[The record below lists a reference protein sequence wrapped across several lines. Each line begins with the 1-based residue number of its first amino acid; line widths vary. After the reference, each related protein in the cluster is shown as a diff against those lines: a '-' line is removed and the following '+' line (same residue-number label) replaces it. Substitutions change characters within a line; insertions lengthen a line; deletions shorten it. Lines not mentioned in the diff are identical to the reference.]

1 MMNTFG
7 NKLRLSTFGESHGV
21 AIGGVIDG
29 LPSGVRFDMEFIQNE
44 LDKRRPGGKY
54 ATSRKESDK
63 IEILSGI
70 YNGFTTGT
78 PIGFVIANTSQH
90 SKDYESIK
98 ELFRP
103 GHADY
108 TYFAKFGIRDH
119 RGGGRSSARE
129 SACRVAGGAF
139 AALLLAEFGVSVQ
152 SCVTQIGGIKA
163 NNIDFEFANSSEIFW
178 ADSSSEASA
187 KELILNTKNANDSLG
202 ASVLT
207 IIKGAPAGLGEV
219 LYNKLDAALASAMMG
234 INGVKGVEIGDG
246 INVAT
251 MLGSQNNDFMD
262 KNGFKS
268 NHCGGIL
275 GGISNGNDIIIK
287 SYFKPTPSIFKAQP
301 TLNLDGQEVICELR
315 GRHDPC
321 IGVRGSVVATA
332 MARLVIADM
341 LLLNASANLN
351 NLKRIYR

>member
-1 MMNTFG
+1 MNTFG
-7 NKLRLSTFGESHGV
+7 NKLKLSTFGESHGV
-21 AIGGVIDG
+21 AIGGVVDG
-29 LPSGVRFDMEFIQNE
+29 LPSGVRFDIDFIQNE

-70 YNGFTTGT
+70 YDGFTTGC
-78 PIGFVIANTSQH
+78 PVGFIIANTSQH
-90 SKDYESIK
+90 SKDYDNIK
-98 ELFRP
+98 DLFRP

-139 AALLLAEFGVSVQ
+139 AALLLAEFGISVQ
-152 SCVTQIGGIKA
+152 SCVTQIGDIKA
-163 NNIDFEFANSSEIFW
+163 KEIDFDFANSSEIFW
-178 ADSSSEASA
+178 ADQSNQDSA

-246 INVAT
+246 IDVAN

-275 GGISNGNDIIIK
+275 GGISNGNDIVIK

-301 TLNLDGQEVICELR
+301 TINLDGNEVICELR

-321 IGVRGSVVATA
+321 IGVRGSVIATA

-351 NLKRIYR
+351 NLKRIYQ

>member
-1 MMNTFG
+1 MNTFG
-7 NKLRLSTFGESHGV
+7 NKLKLSTFGESHGV
-21 AIGGVIDG
+21 AIGGVVDG
-29 LPSGVRFDMEFIQNE
+29 LPSGVRFDIDFIQNE

-70 YNGFTTGT
+70 YDGFTTGC
-78 PIGFVIANTSQH
+78 PVGFIIANTSQH
-90 SKDYESIK
+90 SKDYDNIK
-98 ELFRP
+98 DLFRP

-139 AALLLAEFGVSVQ
+139 AALLLAEFGISVQ
-152 SCVTQIGGIKA
+152 SCVTQIGDIKA
-163 NNIDFEFANSSEIFW
+163 KEIDFDFANSSEIFW
-178 ADSSSEASA
+178 ADQSSQDSA

-202 ASVLT
+202 ATVLT

-275 GGISNGNDIIIK
+275 GGISNGNDIVIK

-301 TLNLDGQEVICELR
+301 TINLDGNEVICELR

-351 NLKRIYR
+351 NLKRIYQ

>member
-1 MMNTFG
+1 MNTFG
-7 NKLRLSTFGESHGV
+7 NKLKLSTFGESHGV
-21 AIGGVIDG
+21 AIGGVVDG
-29 LPSGVRFDMEFIQNE
+29 LPSGVRFDIDFIQNE

-70 YNGFTTGT
+70 YDGFTTGC
-78 PIGFVIANTSQH
+78 PVGFIIANTSQH
-90 SKDYESIK
+90 SKDYDNIK
-98 ELFRP
+98 DLFRP

-139 AALLLAEFGVSVQ
+139 AALLLAEFGISVQ
-152 SCVTQIGGIKA
+152 SCVTQIGDIKA
-163 NNIDFEFANSSEIFW
+163 KEIDFDFANSSEIFW
-178 ADSSSEASA
+178 ADQSNQDSA

-275 GGISNGNDIIIK
+275 GGISNGNDIVIK

-301 TLNLDGQEVICELR
+301 TINLDGNEVICELR

-351 NLKRIYR
+351 NLKRIYQ

>member
-1 MMNTFG
+1 MNTFG
-7 NKLRLSTFGESHGV
+7 NKLKLSTFGESHGV
-21 AIGGVIDG
+21 AIGGVVDG
-29 LPSGVRFDMEFIQNE
+29 LPSGIRFDIDFIQNE

-70 YNGFTTGT
+70 YDGFTTGC
-78 PIGFVIANTSQH
+78 PVGFVIANTSQH
-90 SKDYESIK
+90 SKDYDNIK
-98 ELFRP
+98 DLFRP

-139 AALLLAEFGVSVQ
+139 AALLLAEFGISVQ
-152 SCVTQIGGIKA
+152 SCVTQIGDIKA
-163 NNIDFEFANSSEIFW
+163 KEIDFDFANSSEIFW
-178 ADSSSEASA
+178 ADQSNQDSA

-202 ASVLT
+202 ATVLT

-275 GGISNGNDIIIK
+275 GGISNGNDIVIK

-301 TLNLDGQEVICELR
+301 TINLDGNEVICELR

-351 NLKRIYR
+351 NLKRIYQ

>member
-1 MMNTFG
+1 MNTFG
-7 NKLRLSTFGESHGV
+7 NKLKLSTFGESHGV
-21 AIGGVIDG
+21 AIGGVVDG
-29 LPSGVRFDMEFIQNE
+29 LPSGVRFDIDFIQNE

-70 YNGFTTGT
+70 YDGFTTGC
-78 PIGFVIANTSQH
+78 PVGFVIANTSQH
-90 SKDYESIK
+90 SKDYENIK
-98 ELFRP
+98 DLFRP

-139 AALLLAEFGVSVQ
+139 AALLLAEFGISVQ
-152 SCVTQIGGIKA
+152 SCVTQIGYIKA
-163 NNIDFEFANSSEIFW
+163 KEIDFDFANSSEIFW
-178 ADSSSEASA
+178 ADQSNQDSA

-202 ASVLT
+202 ATVLT

-275 GGISNGNDIIIK
+275 GGISNGNDIVIK

-301 TLNLDGQEVICELR
+301 TINLDGNEVICELR

-351 NLKRIYR
+351 NLKRIYQ

>member
-1 MMNTFG
+1 MNTFG
-7 NKLRLSTFGESHGV
+7 NKLKLSTFGESHGV
-21 AIGGVIDG
+21 AIGGVVDG

-70 YNGFTTGT
+70 YDGFTTGC
-78 PIGFVIANTSQH
+78 PVGFVIANTSQH
-90 SKDYESIK
+90 SKDYENIK
-98 ELFRP
+98 DLFRP

-139 AALLLAEFGVSVQ
+139 AALLLAEFGISVQ
-152 SCVTQIGGIKA
+152 SCVTQIGDIKA
-163 NNIDFEFANSSEIFW
+163 KEIDFDFANSSEIFW
-178 ADSSSEASA
+178 ADQSSQDSA

-202 ASVLT
+202 ATVLT
-207 IIKGAPAGLGEV
+207 IIKGAPAGLGEI
-219 LYNKLDAALASAMMG
+219 LYNKLDATLASAMMG

-275 GGISNGNDIIIK
+275 GGISNGNDIVIK

-301 TLNLDGQEVICELR
+301 TINLDGNEVICELR

-351 NLKRIYR
+351 NLKRIY

>member
-1 MMNTFG
+1 MNTFG

>member
-1 MMNTFG
+1 MNTFG
-7 NKLRLSTFGESHGV
+7 NKLKLSTFGESHGV
-21 AIGGVIDG
+21 AIGGVVDG

-70 YNGFTTGT
+70 YDGFTTGC
-78 PIGFVIANTSQH
+78 PIGFIIANTSQH
-90 SKDYESIK
+90 SKDYENIK
-98 ELFRP
+98 DLFRP

-139 AALLLAEFGVSVQ
+139 AALLLAEFGISVQ
-152 SCVTQIGGIKA
+152 SCVTQIGDIKA
-163 NNIDFEFANSSEIFW
+163 KEIDFDFANSSEIFW
-178 ADSSSEASA
+178 ADQNTQDSA

-202 ASVLT
+202 ATVLT

-219 LYNKLDAALASAMMG
+219 LYNKLDATLASAMMG

-251 MLGSQNNDFMD
+251 MLGSQNNDFMN

-275 GGISNGNDIIIK
+275 GGISNGNDIVIK

-301 TLNLDGQEVICELR
+301 TINLDGNEVICELR

-351 NLKRIYR
+351 NLKRIYQ

>member
-1 MMNTFG
+1 MNTFG
-7 NKLRLSTFGESHGV
+7 NKLKLSTFGESHGT
-21 AIGGVIDG
+21 AIGGIIDG
-29 LPSGVRFDMEFIQNE
+29 LPAGIKVDMEFIQNE

-70 YNGFTTGT
+70 YDGFTTGC
-78 PIGFVIANTSQH
+78 PVGFIIANTSQH
-90 SKDYESIK
+90 SKDYDNIK
-98 ELFRP
+98 DLFRP

-139 AALLLAEFGVSVQ
+139 AALLLAEFGISVQ
-152 SCVTQIGGIKA
+152 SCVTQIGDIKA
-163 NNIDFEFANSSEIFW
+163 KEIDFDFANSSEIFW
-178 ADSSSEASA
+178 ADQSNQDSA
-187 KELILNTKNANDSLG
+187 KELILNTKNDNDSLG
-202 ASVLT
+202 ATVLT
-207 IIKGAPAGLGEV
+207 IIKDAPAGLGEV

-246 INVAT
+246 IDVAN
-251 MLGSQNNDFMD
+251 MLGSSNNDCMNKD
-262 KNGFKS
+262 GFIT

-275 GGISNGNDIIIK
+275 GGISNGNDIVIK

-301 TLNLDGQEVICELR
+301 TINLDGNEVICELR

-351 NLKRIYR
+351 NLKRIYG

>member
-1 MMNTFG
+1 MNTFG
-7 NKLRLSTFGESHGV
+7 NKLKLSTFGESHGV
-21 AIGGVIDG
+21 AIGGVVDG
-29 LPSGVRFDMEFIQNE
+29 LPSGVRFDIDFIQNE

-70 YNGFTTGT
+70 YDGFTTGC
-78 PIGFVIANTSQH
+78 PVGFIIANTSQH
-90 SKDYESIK
+90 SKDYENIK
-98 ELFRP
+98 DLFRP

-139 AALLLAEFGVSVQ
+139 AALLLAEFGISVQ
-152 SCVTQIGGIKA
+152 SCVTQIGDIKA
-163 NNIDFEFANSSEIFW
+163 KEIDFDFANSSEIFW
-178 ADSSSEASA
+178 ADQSNQDSA

-275 GGISNGNDIIIK
+275 GGISNGNDIVIK

-301 TLNLDGQEVICELR
+301 TINLDGNEVICELR

-351 NLKRIYR
+351 NLKRIYQ

>member
-1 MMNTFG
+1 MNTFG
-7 NKLRLSTFGESHGV
+7 NKLKLSTFGESHGV
-21 AIGGVIDG
+21 AIGGVVDG

-70 YNGFTTGT
+70 YDGFTTGC
-78 PIGFVIANTSQH
+78 PVGFVIANTSQH
-90 SKDYESIK
+90 SKDYENIK
-98 ELFRP
+98 DLFRP

-139 AALLLAEFGVSVQ
+139 AALLLAEFGISVQ
-152 SCVTQIGGIKA
+152 SCVTQIGDIKA
-163 NNIDFEFANSSEIFW
+163 KEIDFDFANSSEIFW
-178 ADSSSEASA
+178 ADQSNQDSA

-202 ASVLT
+202 ATVLT

-219 LYNKLDAALASAMMG
+219 LYNKLDATLASAMMG

-246 INVAT
+246 INVTT

-275 GGISNGNDIIIK
+275 GGISNGNDIVIK

-301 TLNLDGQEVICELR
+301 TINLDGNEVICELR

-351 NLKRIYR
+351 NLKRIYQ

>member
-1 MMNTFG
+1 MNTFG
-7 NKLRLSTFGESHGV
+7 NKLKLSTFGESHGV
-21 AIGGVIDG
+21 AIGGVVDG
-29 LPSGVRFDMEFIQNE
+29 LPSGIRFDIDFIQNE

-70 YNGFTTGT
+70 YDGFTTGC
-78 PIGFVIANTSQH
+78 PVGFIIANTSQH
-90 SKDYESIK
+90 SKDYDNIK
-98 ELFRP
+98 DLFRP

-139 AALLLAEFGVSVQ
+139 AALLLAEFGISVQ
-152 SCVTQIGGIKA
+152 SCVTQIGDIKA
-163 NNIDFEFANSSEIFW
+163 KEIDFDFANSSEIFW
-178 ADSSSEASA
+178 ADQSNQDSA

-275 GGISNGNDIIIK
+275 GGISNGNDIVIK

-301 TLNLDGQEVICELR
+301 TINLDGNEVICELR

-351 NLKRIYR
+351 NLKRIYG

>member
-1 MMNTFG
+1 MNTFG
-7 NKLRLSTFGESHGV
+7 NKLKLSTFGESHGV
-21 AIGGVIDG
+21 AIGGVVDG

-70 YNGFTTGT
+70 YDGFTTGC
-78 PIGFVIANTSQH
+78 PVGFVIANTSQH
-90 SKDYESIK
+90 SKDYDNIK
-98 ELFRP
+98 DLFRP

-139 AALLLAEFGVSVQ
+139 AALLLAEFGISVQ
-152 SCVTQIGGIKA
+152 SCVTQIGDIKA
-163 NNIDFEFANSSEIFW
+163 KEIDFDFANSSEIFW
-178 ADSSSEASA
+178 ADQSNQDSA

-246 INVAT
+246 INVTT

-262 KNGFKS
+262 KNGFIT

-275 GGISNGNDIIIK
+275 GGISNGNDIVIK

-301 TLNLDGQEVICELR
+301 TINLDGNEVICELR

-351 NLKRIYR
+351 NLKRIYQ

>member
-1 MMNTFG
+1 MNTFG
-7 NKLRLSTFGESHGV
+7 NKLKLSTFGESHGV
-21 AIGGVIDG
+21 AIGGVVDG
-29 LPSGVRFDMEFIQNE
+29 LPSGVRFDIDFIQNE

-70 YNGFTTGT
+70 YDGFTTGC
-78 PIGFVIANTSQH
+78 PVGFIIANTSQH
-90 SKDYESIK
+90 SKDYDNIK
-98 ELFRP
+98 DLFRP

-139 AALLLAEFGVSVQ
+139 AALLLAEFGISVQ
-152 SCVTQIGGIKA
+152 SCVTQIGDIKA
-163 NNIDFEFANSSEIFW
+163 KEIDFDFANSSEIFW
-178 ADSSSEASA
+178 ADQSNQDSA

-202 ASVLT
+202 ATVLT

-219 LYNKLDAALASAMMG
+219 LYNKLDAALASAIMG

-275 GGISNGNDIIIK
+275 GGISNGNDIVIK

-301 TLNLDGQEVICELR
+301 TINLDGNEVICELR

-351 NLKRIYR
+351 NLKRIYQ

>member
-1 MMNTFG
+1 MNTFG
-7 NKLRLSTFGESHGV
+7 NKLKLSTFGESHGV
-21 AIGGVIDG
+21 AIGGVVDG

-70 YNGFTTGT
+70 YDGFTTGC
-78 PIGFVIANTSQH
+78 PVGFVIANTSQH
-90 SKDYESIK
+90 SKDYENIK
-98 ELFRP
+98 DLFRP

-139 AALLLAEFGVSVQ
+139 AALLLAEFDISVQ
-152 SCVTQIGGIKA
+152 SCVTQIGDIKA
-163 NNIDFEFANSSEIFW
+163 KEIDFDFANSSEIFW
-178 ADSSSEASA
+178 ADQNNQDSA

-202 ASVLT
+202 ATVLT

-219 LYNKLDAALASAMMG
+219 LYNKLDATLASAMMG

-275 GGISNGNDIIIK
+275 GGISNGNDIVIK

-301 TLNLDGQEVICELR
+301 TINLDGNEVICELR

-351 NLKRIYR
+351 NLKRIYQ

>member
-1 MMNTFG
+1 MNTFG
-7 NKLRLSTFGESHGV
+7 NKLKLSTFGESHGV
-21 AIGGVIDG
+21 AIGGVVDG

-70 YNGFTTGT
+70 YDGFTTGC
-78 PIGFVIANTSQH
+78 PVGFIIANTSQH
-90 SKDYESIK
+90 SKDYDNIK
-98 ELFRP
+98 DLFRP

-139 AALLLAEFGVSVQ
+139 AALLLAEFDISVQ
-152 SCVTQIGGIKA
+152 SCVTQIGDIKA
-163 NNIDFEFANSSEIFW
+163 KEIDFDFANSSEIFW
-178 ADSSSEASA
+178 ADQSNQDSA

-202 ASVLT
+202 ATVLT

-219 LYNKLDAALASAMMG
+219 LYNKLDATLASAMMG

-275 GGISNGNDIIIK
+275 GGISNGNDIVIK

-301 TLNLDGQEVICELR
+301 TINLDGNEVICELR

-351 NLKRIYR
+351 NLKRIYQ

>member
-1 MMNTFG
+1 MNTFG
-7 NKLRLSTFGESHGV
+7 NKLKLSTFGESHGV
-21 AIGGVIDG
+21 AIGGVVDG

-70 YNGFTTGT
+70 YDGFTTGC
-78 PIGFVIANTSQH
+78 PVGFIIANTSQH
-90 SKDYESIK
+90 SKDYDNIK
-98 ELFRP
+98 DLFRP

-139 AALLLAEFGVSVQ
+139 AALLLAEFGISVQ
-152 SCVTQIGGIKA
+152 SCVTQIGDIKA
-163 NNIDFEFANSSEIFW
+163 KEIDFDFANSSEIFW
-178 ADSSSEASA
+178 ADSNNQEIA

-275 GGISNGNDIIIK
+275 GGISNGNDIVIK

-301 TLNLDGQEVICELR
+301 TINLDGNEVICELR

-351 NLKRIYR
+351 NLKRIYQ

>member
-1 MMNTFG
+1 MNTFG
-7 NKLRLSTFGESHGV
+7 NKLKLSTFGESHGV
-21 AIGGVIDG
+21 AIGGVVDG
-29 LPSGVRFDMEFIQNE
+29 LPSGVRFDIDFIQNE

-70 YNGFTTGT
+70 YDGFTTGC
-78 PIGFVIANTSQH
+78 PVGFIIANTSQH
-90 SKDYESIK
+90 SKDYDNIK
-98 ELFRP
+98 DLFRP

-139 AALLLAEFGVSVQ
+139 AALLLAEFGISVQ
-152 SCVTQIGGIKA
+152 SCVTQIGDIKA
-163 NNIDFEFANSSEIFW
+163 KEIDFDFANSSEIFW
-178 ADSSSEASA
+178 ADQSNQDSA

-202 ASVLT
+202 ATVLT

-275 GGISNGNDIIIK
+275 GGISNGNDIVIK

-301 TLNLDGQEVICELR
+301 TINLDGNEVICELR

>member
-1 MMNTFG
+1 MNTFG

-207 IIKGAPAGLGEV
+207 IIKDAPAGLGEV
-219 LYNKLDAALASAMMG
+219 LYNKLDAALADAMMG

>member
-1 MMNTFG
+1 MNTFG
-7 NKLRLSTFGESHGV
+7 NKLKLSTFGESHGV
-21 AIGGVIDG
+21 AIGGVVDG

-70 YNGFTTGT
+70 YDGFTTGC
-78 PIGFVIANTSQH
+78 PVGFVIANTSQH
-90 SKDYESIK
+90 SKDYENIK
-98 ELFRP
+98 DLFRP

-139 AALLLAEFGVSVQ
+139 AALLLAEFDISVQ
-152 SCVTQIGGIKA
+152 SCVTQIGDIKA
-163 NNIDFEFANSSEIFW
+163 KEIDFDFANSSEIFW
-178 ADSSSEASA
+178 ADQNSQDSA

-202 ASVLT
+202 ATVLT

-219 LYNKLDAALASAMMG
+219 LYNKLDATLASAMMG

-275 GGISNGNDIIIK
+275 GGISNGNDIVIK

-301 TLNLDGQEVICELR
+301 TINLDGNEVICELR

-351 NLKRIYR
+351 NLKRIYQ

>member
-1 MMNTFG
+1 MNTFG

-251 MLGSQNNDFMD
+251 MLGSQNNDYMD

>member
-1 MMNTFG
+1 MNTFG
-7 NKLRLSTFGESHGV
+7 NKLKLSTFGESHGV
-21 AIGGVIDG
+21 AIGGVVDG
-29 LPSGVRFDMEFIQNE
+29 LPSGVRFDIDFIQNE

-70 YNGFTTGT
+70 YDGFTTGC
-78 PIGFVIANTSQH
+78 PVGFIIANTSQH
-90 SKDYESIK
+90 SKDYDNIK
-98 ELFRP
+98 DLFRP

-139 AALLLAEFGVSVQ
+139 AALLLAEFGISVQ
-152 SCVTQIGGIKA
+152 SCVTQIGDIKA
-163 NNIDFEFANSSEIFW
+163 KEIDFDFANSSEIFW
-178 ADSSSEASA
+178 ADQSSQDSA

-202 ASVLT
+202 ATVLT

-275 GGISNGNDIIIK
+275 GGISNGNDIVIK

-301 TLNLDGQEVICELR
+301 TINLDGNEVICELR

-351 NLKRIYR
+351 NLKRIYG

>member
-1 MMNTFG
+1 MNTFG
-7 NKLRLSTFGESHGV
+7 NKLKLSTFGESHGV
-21 AIGGVIDG
+21 AIGGVVDG
-29 LPSGVRFDMEFIQNE
+29 LPSGVRFDIDFIQNE

-70 YNGFTTGT
+70 YDGFTTGC
-78 PIGFVIANTSQH
+78 PVGFIIANTSQH
-90 SKDYESIK
+90 SKDYDNIK
-98 ELFRP
+98 DLFRP

-108 TYFAKFGIRDH
+108 AYFAKFGIRDH

-139 AALLLAEFGVSVQ
+139 AALLLAEFGISVQ
-152 SCVTQIGGIKA
+152 SCVTQIGDIKA
-163 NNIDFEFANSSEIFW
+163 KEIDFDFANSSEIFW
-178 ADSSSEASA
+178 ADQSSQDSA

-275 GGISNGNDIIIK
+275 GGISNGNDIVIK

-301 TLNLDGQEVICELR
+301 TINLDGNEVICELR

-351 NLKRIYR
+351 NLKRIYQ

>member
-1 MMNTFG
+1 MNTFG
-7 NKLRLSTFGESHGV
+7 NKLKLSTFGESHGV
-21 AIGGVIDG
+21 AIGGVVDG
-29 LPSGVRFDMEFIQNE
+29 LPSGIRFDIDFIQNE

-70 YNGFTTGT
+70 YDGFTTGC
-78 PIGFVIANTSQH
+78 PVGFVIANTSQH
-90 SKDYESIK
+90 SKDYDNIK
-98 ELFRP
+98 DLFRP

-139 AALLLAEFGVSVQ
+139 AALLLAEFGISVQ
-152 SCVTQIGGIKA
+152 SCVTQIGDIKA
-163 NNIDFEFANSSEIFW
+163 KEIDFDFANSSQIFW
-178 ADSSSEASA
+178 ADQSNQDSA

-202 ASVLT
+202 ATVLT

-251 MLGSQNNDFMD
+251 MLGSQNNDFMN

-275 GGISNGNDIIIK
+275 GGISNGNDIVIK

-301 TLNLDGQEVICELR
+301 TINLDGNEVICELR

-351 NLKRIYR
+351 NLKRIYQ

>member
-1 MMNTFG
+1 MNTFG
-7 NKLRLSTFGESHGV
+7 NKLKLSTFGESHGV
-21 AIGGVIDG
+21 AIGGVVDG

-70 YNGFTTGT
+70 YDGFTTGC
-78 PIGFVIANTSQH
+78 PVGFVIANTSQH
-90 SKDYESIK
+90 SKDYDNIK
-98 ELFRP
+98 DLFRP

-139 AALLLAEFGVSVQ
+139 AALLLAEFDISVQ
-152 SCVTQIGGIKA
+152 SCVTQIGDIKA
-163 NNIDFEFANSSEIFW
+163 KEIDFDFANSSEIFW
-178 ADSSSEASA
+178 ADQNNQDSA

-202 ASVLT
+202 ATVLT

-219 LYNKLDAALASAMMG
+219 LYNKLDATLASAMMG

-246 INVAT
+246 INAAT

-275 GGISNGNDIIIK
+275 GGISNGNDIVIK

-301 TLNLDGQEVICELR
+301 TINLDGNEVICELR

-351 NLKRIYR
+351 NLKRIYQ

>member
-1 MMNTFG
+1 MNTFG
-7 NKLRLSTFGESHGV
+7 NKLKLSTFGESHGV
-21 AIGGVIDG
+21 AIGGVVDG
-29 LPSGVRFDMEFIQNE
+29 LPSGVHFDMEFIQNE

-70 YNGFTTGT
+70 YDGFTTGC
-78 PIGFVIANTSQH
+78 PVGFVIANTSQH
-90 SKDYESIK
+90 SKDYENIK
-98 ELFRP
+98 DLFRP

-139 AALLLAEFGVSVQ
+139 AALLLAEFGISVQ
-152 SCVTQIGGIKA
+152 SCVTQIGDIKA
-163 NNIDFEFANSSEIFW
+163 KEIDFDFANSSEIFW
-178 ADSSSEASA
+178 ADQNNQDSA

-202 ASVLT
+202 ATVLT

-219 LYNKLDAALASAMMG
+219 LYNKLDATLASAMMG

-275 GGISNGNDIIIK
+275 GGISNGNDIVIK

-301 TLNLDGQEVICELR
+301 TINLDGNEVICELR

-351 NLKRIYR
+351 SLKRIYQ

>member
-1 MMNTFG
+1 MNTFG
-7 NKLRLSTFGESHGV
+7 NKLKLSTFGESHGV
-21 AIGGVIDG
+21 AIGGVVDG
-29 LPSGVRFDMEFIQNE
+29 LPSGVRFDIDFIQNE

-70 YNGFTTGT
+70 YDGFTTGC
-78 PIGFVIANTSQH
+78 PVGFIIANTSQH
-90 SKDYESIK
+90 SKDYENIK
-98 ELFRP
+98 DLFRP

-139 AALLLAEFGVSVQ
+139 AALLLAEFGISVQ
-152 SCVTQIGGIKA
+152 SCVTQIGDIKA
-163 NNIDFEFANSSEIFW
+163 KEIDFDFANSSEIFW
-178 ADSSSEASA
+178 ADQSSQDSA

-275 GGISNGNDIIIK
+275 GGISNGNDIVIK

-301 TLNLDGQEVICELR
+301 TINLDGNEVICELR

-351 NLKRIYR
+351 NLKRIYQ

>member
-1 MMNTFG
+1 MNTFG
-7 NKLRLSTFGESHGV
+7 NKLKLSTFGESHGT
-21 AIGGVIDG
+21 AIGGIIDG
-29 LPSGVRFDMEFIQNE
+29 LPAGIKVDMEFIQNE

-70 YNGFTTGT
+70 YDGFTTGC
-78 PIGFVIANTSQH
+78 PVGFIISNTSQH
-90 SKDYESIK
+90 SKDYDNIK
-98 ELFRP
+98 DLFRP

-139 AALLLAEFGVSVQ
+139 AALLLAEFGISVQ
-152 SCVTQIGGIKA
+152 SCVTQIGDIKA
-163 NNIDFEFANSSEIFW
+163 KEIDFDFANSSEIFW
-178 ADSSSEASA
+178 ADQSNQDSA

-202 ASVLT
+202 ATVLT

-219 LYNKLDAALASAMMG
+219 LYNKLDSALASAMMG

-275 GGISNGNDIIIK
+275 GGISNGNDIVIK

-301 TLNLDGQEVICELR
+301 TINLDGNEVICELR

-351 NLKRIYR
+351 NLKRIYE

>member
-1 MMNTFG
+1 MNTFG
-7 NKLRLSTFGESHGV
+7 NKLKLSTFGESHGV
-21 AIGGVIDG
+21 AIGGVVDG

-70 YNGFTTGT
+70 YDGFTTGC
-78 PIGFVIANTSQH
+78 PVGFIIANTSQH
-90 SKDYESIK
+90 SKDYENIK
-98 ELFRP
+98 DLFRP

-139 AALLLAEFGVSVQ
+139 AALLLAEFGISVQ
-152 SCVTQIGGIKA
+152 SCVTQIGDIKA
-163 NNIDFEFANSSEIFW
+163 KEIDFDFANSSEIFW
-178 ADSSSEASA
+178 ADQSNQDSA

-207 IIKGAPAGLGEV
+207 IIKDAPAGLGEV

-275 GGISNGNDIIIK
+275 GGISNGNDIVIK

-301 TLNLDGQEVICELR
+301 TINLDGNEVICELR

-351 NLKRIYR
+351 NLKRIYQ

>member
-1 MMNTFG
+1 MNTFG
-7 NKLRLSTFGESHGV
+7 NKLKLSTFGESHGV
-21 AIGGVIDG
+21 AIGGVVDG

-70 YNGFTTGT
+70 YDGFTTGC
-78 PIGFVIANTSQH
+78 PVGFVIANTSQH
-90 SKDYESIK
+90 SKDYENIK
-98 ELFRP
+98 DLFRP

-129 SACRVAGGAF
+129 SAARVAGGAF
-139 AALLLAEFGVSVQ
+139 AALLLAEFGISIQ
-152 SCVTQIGGIKA
+152 SCVTQIGDIKA
-163 NNIDFEFANSSEIFW
+163 KEIDFDFANSSEIFW
-178 ADSSSEASA
+178 ADQNNQDIA

-202 ASVLT
+202 ATVLT

-275 GGISNGNDIIIK
+275 GGISNGNDIVIK

-301 TLNLDGQEVICELR
+301 TINLDGNEVICELR

-351 NLKRIYR
+351 NLKRIYQ

>member
-1 MMNTFG
+1 MNTFG
-7 NKLRLSTFGESHGV
+7 NKLKLSTFGESHGV
-21 AIGGVIDG
+21 AIGGVVDG
-29 LPSGVRFDMEFIQNE
+29 LPSGVRFDIDFIQNE

-70 YNGFTTGT
+70 YDGFTTGC
-78 PIGFVIANTSQH
+78 PVGFIIANTSQH
-90 SKDYESIK
+90 SKDYDNIK
-98 ELFRP
+98 DLFRP

-139 AALLLAEFGVSVQ
+139 AALLLAEFGISVQ
-152 SCVTQIGGIKA
+152 SCVTQIGDIKA
-163 NNIDFEFANSSEIFW
+163 KEIDFDFANSSQIFW
-178 ADSSSEASA
+178 ADQSSQDSA

-202 ASVLT
+202 ATVLT

-275 GGISNGNDIIIK
+275 GGISNGNDIVIK

-301 TLNLDGQEVICELR
+301 TINLDGNEVICELR

-351 NLKRIYR
+351 NLKRIYQ

>member
-1 MMNTFG
+1 MNTFG
-7 NKLRLSTFGESHGV
+7 NKLKLSTFGESHGV
-21 AIGGVIDG
+21 AIGGVVDG
-29 LPSGVRFDMEFIQNE
+29 LPSGVRFDIDFIQNE

-70 YNGFTTGT
+70 YDGFTTGC
-78 PIGFVIANTSQH
+78 PVGFIIANTSQH
-90 SKDYESIK
+90 SKDYDNIK
-98 ELFRP
+98 DLFRP

-139 AALLLAEFGVSVQ
+139 AALLLAEFGISVQ
-152 SCVTQIGGIKA
+152 SCVTQIGDIKA
-163 NNIDFEFANSSEIFW
+163 KEIDFDFANSSEIFW
-178 ADSSSEASA
+178 ADQSNQDSA

-219 LYNKLDAALASAMMG
+219 LYNKLDATLASAMMG

-275 GGISNGNDIIIK
+275 GGISNGNDIVIK

-301 TLNLDGQEVICELR
+301 TINLDGNEVICELR

-351 NLKRIYR
+351 NLKRIYQ

>member
-1 MMNTFG
+1 MNTFG
-7 NKLRLSTFGESHGV
+7 NKLKLSTFGESHGV
-21 AIGGVIDG
+21 AIGGVVDG
-29 LPSGVRFDMEFIQNE
+29 LPSGIRFDIDFIQNE

-70 YNGFTTGT
+70 YDGFTTGC
-78 PIGFVIANTSQH
+78 PVGFIIANTSQH
-90 SKDYESIK
+90 SKDYDNIK
-98 ELFRP
+98 DLFRP

-108 TYFAKFGIRDH
+108 TYFTKFGIRDH

-139 AALLLAEFGVSVQ
+139 AALLLAEFGISVQ
-152 SCVTQIGGIKA
+152 SCVTQIGDIKA
-163 NNIDFEFANSSEIFW
+163 KEIDFDFANSSEIFW
-178 ADSSSEASA
+178 ADQSNQDSA

-202 ASVLT
+202 ATVLT

-275 GGISNGNDIIIK
+275 GGISNGNDIVIK

-301 TLNLDGQEVICELR
+301 TINLDGNEVICELR

>member
-1 MMNTFG
+1 MNTFG
-7 NKLRLSTFGESHGV
+7 NKLKLSTFGESHGV
-21 AIGGVIDG
+21 AIGGVVDG
-29 LPSGVRFDMEFIQNE
+29 LPSGVRFDIDFIQNE

-54 ATSRKESDK
+54 ATSRKESDQ

-70 YNGFTTGT
+70 YDGFTTGC
-78 PIGFVIANTSQH
+78 PVGFIIANTSQH
-90 SKDYESIK
+90 SKDYDNIK
-98 ELFRP
+98 DLFRP

-139 AALLLAEFGVSVQ
+139 AALLLAEFGISVQ
-152 SCVTQIGGIKA
+152 SCVTQIGDIKA
-163 NNIDFEFANSSEIFW
+163 KEIDFDFANSSEIFW
-178 ADSSSEASA
+178 ADQSNQDSA

-202 ASVLT
+202 ATVLT

-275 GGISNGNDIIIK
+275 GGISNGNDIVIK

-301 TLNLDGQEVICELR
+301 TINLDGNEVICELR

-351 NLKRIYR
+351 NLKRIYQ

>member
-1 MMNTFG
+1 MNTFG
-7 NKLRLSTFGESHGV
+7 NKLKLSTFGESHGV
-21 AIGGVIDG
+21 AIGGVVDG
-29 LPSGVRFDMEFIQNE
+29 LPSGIRFDIDFIQNE

-70 YNGFTTGT
+70 YDGFTTGC
-78 PIGFVIANTSQH
+78 PVGFVIANTSQH
-90 SKDYESIK
+90 SKDYDNIK
-98 ELFRP
+98 DLFRP

-139 AALLLAEFGVSVQ
+139 AALLLAEFGISVQ
-152 SCVTQIGGIKA
+152 SCVTQIGDIKA
-163 NNIDFEFANSSEIFW
+163 KEIDFDFANSSEIFW
-178 ADSSSEASA
+178 ADQNNQDSA

-202 ASVLT
+202 ATVLT

-275 GGISNGNDIIIK
+275 GGISNGNDIVIK

-301 TLNLDGQEVICELR
+301 TINLDGNEVICELR

-351 NLKRIYR
+351 NLKRIYQ

>member
-1 MMNTFG
+1 MNTFG
-7 NKLRLSTFGESHGV
+7 NKLKLSTFGESHGV
-21 AIGGVIDG
+21 AIGGVVDG

-70 YNGFTTGT
+70 YDGFTTGC
-78 PIGFVIANTSQH
+78 PVGFVIANTSQH
-90 SKDYESIK
+90 SKDYENIK
-98 ELFRP
+98 DLFRP

-139 AALLLAEFGVSVQ
+139 AALLLAEFDISVQ
-152 SCVTQIGGIKA
+152 SCVTQIGDIKA
-163 NNIDFEFANSSEIFW
+163 KEIDFDFANSSEIFW
-178 ADSSSEASA
+178 ADQSNQDSA

-202 ASVLT
+202 ATVLT

-219 LYNKLDAALASAMMG
+219 LYNKLDATLASAMMG

-275 GGISNGNDIIIK
+275 GGISNGNDIVIK

-301 TLNLDGQEVICELR
+301 TINLDGNEVICELR

-351 NLKRIYR
+351 SLKRIYQ

>member
-1 MMNTFG
+1 MNTFG
-7 NKLRLSTFGESHGV
+7 NKLKLSTFGESHGV
-21 AIGGVIDG
+21 AIGGVVDG

-70 YNGFTTGT
+70 YDGFTTGC
-78 PIGFVIANTSQH
+78 PVGFVIANTSQH
-90 SKDYESIK
+90 SKDYENIK

-139 AALLLAEFGVSVQ
+139 AALLLAEFGISVQ
-152 SCVTQIGGIKA
+152 SCVTQIGDIKA
-163 NNIDFEFANSSEIFW
+163 KEIDFDFANSSEIFW
-178 ADSSSEASA
+178 ADQSNQDSA

-202 ASVLT
+202 ATVLT

-219 LYNKLDAALASAMMG
+219 LYNKLDATLASAMMG

-275 GGISNGNDIIIK
+275 GGISNGNDIVIK

-301 TLNLDGQEVICELR
+301 TINLDGNEVICELR

-351 NLKRIYR
+351 NLKRIYQ

>member
-1 MMNTFG
+1 MNTFG
-7 NKLRLSTFGESHGV
+7 NKLKLSTFGESHGT
-21 AIGGVIDG
+21 AIGGIIDG
-29 LPSGVRFDMEFIQNE
+29 LPAGIKVDMEFIQNE

-63 IEILSGI
+63 VEILSGI
-70 YNGFTTGT
+70 YDGFTTGC
-78 PIGFVIANTSQH
+78 PVGFIIANTSQH
-90 SKDYESIK
+90 SKDYDNIK
-98 ELFRP
+98 DLFRP

-139 AALLLAEFGVSVQ
+139 AALLLAEFGISVQ
-152 SCVTQIGGIKA
+152 SCVMQIGDIKA
-163 NNIDFEFANSSEIFW
+163 KEIDFDFANSSEIFW
-178 ADSSSEASA
+178 ADQSNQDSA

-246 INVAT
+246 IDVAN
-251 MLGSQNNDFMD
+251 MLGSSNNDCMNKD
-262 KNGFKS
+262 GFIT

-275 GGISNGNDIIIK
+275 GGISNGNDIVIK

-301 TLNLDGQEVICELR
+301 TINLDGNEVICELR